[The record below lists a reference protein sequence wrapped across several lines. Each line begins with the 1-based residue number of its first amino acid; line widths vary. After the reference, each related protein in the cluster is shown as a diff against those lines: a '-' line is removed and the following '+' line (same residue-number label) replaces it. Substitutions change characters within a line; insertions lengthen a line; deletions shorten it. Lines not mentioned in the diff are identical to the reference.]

1 MASKV
6 VADPGDGPGRPAPP
20 PSLFLDQAE
29 AQTAEKKFF
38 GDRLPPFS
46 KVLDEYYWILQISSE
61 RGSPK

>member
-1 MASKV
+1 M
-6 VADPGDGPGRPAPP
+6 GPGGPPP

>member
-1 MASKV
+1 M
-6 VADPGDGPGRPAPP
+6 GPGGPPPP

-29 AQTAEKKFF
+29 AQTVEKKFF

>member
-1 MASKV
+1 MESKV

-20 PSLFLDQAE
+20 SLLLDQAE
-29 AQTAEKKFF
+29 AQTDEKKIF

>member
-20 PSLFLDQAE
+20 SLLLDQAE
-29 AQTAEKKFF
+29 AQTAEKKF
-38 GDRLPPFS
+38 LETASPPFS